1 MKRIIKV
8 IILILTVMAG
18 VLGWYFNEFTLN
30 ITLEGPEHPVA
41 EYGQAYTFYFGSY
54 IQTDTYLHQGLAYE
68 GFSIRREDL
77 LGNVTVG
84 YRCRFALYRVTA
96 GGCENGENAQWLLEF
111 QRWVQAQSAAGLAPT
126 FGDDP
131 ARERIR
137 AEKGR
142 LYQASQPGTGTYTVT
157 LTADYVKHY

>member
-1 MKRIIKV
+1 MTDIEKLRQW
-8 IILILTVMAG
+8 LLTYPAWDAGGLLYIDYTDGVPGNSGLFPAG
-18 VLGWYFNEFTLN
+18 VE
-30 ITLEGPEHPVA
+30 EV
-41 EYGQAYTFYFGSY
+41 S
-54 IQTDTYLHQGLAYE
+54 
-68 GFSIRREDL
+68 RREDL

-142 LYQASQPGTGTYTVT
+142 LDRASQTGTGTYTVT
-157 LTADYVKHY
+157 LTADFVKYY